1 MNNSANSL
9 VQGLEKLGLIANR
22 IRQNQ
27 GAVPQIEIDII
38 LQQLRELY
46 MTCLQL
52 EKESTVVELDNTLE
66 LDLKEAVQKATEEKR
81 LAEEA
86 AAKKAA
92 EEKRIAEERRLA
104 EAVAANKK
112 AAEEKRLAE
121 ETAAK
126 KAAEEKRLAE
136 EAAAKKAAEEQRLA
150 EEAAAKK
157 AAEEKRLAEE
167 AAAKKAAE
175 EKRLAEE
182 AAAKK
187 AAEEKR
193 LAEEAAAKKAAEEKR
208 LAEEA
213 AAKKA
218 AEEKRLAEEAAAKKA
233 AAAATAA
240 ALAASELKP
249 VFAPDEKQH
258 EETPMMEPQME
269 KLAGNPNDDLFADEP
284 APVKE
289 EKPREASLFDYLNL
303 DRTSEQPKV
312 RTIGD
317 VLNQNA
323 RNVEQQ
329 LETRVN
335 AKKVD
340 DLRTVIAINDKFS
353 FMSELFHNNI
363 KGYNDFIMR
372 LNEMSDREQA
382 LKYVEQVAEE
392 NKWKT
397 DSPAVQNFY
406 LAFDRK
412 F

>member
-136 EAAAKKAAEEQRLA
+136 EAAAKKAAEE
-150 EEAAAKK
+150 
-157 AAEEKRLAEE
+157 KRLAEE

-193 LAEEAAAKKAAEEKR
+193 QAEEAAAKKAAEEKR